1 MTPLPQQMPVG
12 IHHVRAEDIQANEMF
27 LAGKANFHF
36 AIAPVAR
43 PAVLQ
48 RLFEAGQ
55 EGVHSSRIFFSAAFR
70 STGTSFK

>member
-1 MTPLPQQMPVG
+1 MPVG
-12 IHHVRAEDIQANEMF
+12 IYHVRAEDVQANEMF

-36 AIAPVAR
+36 AITLVGRLAIPH
-43 PAVLQ
+43 

-55 EGVHSSRIFFSAAFR
+55 DGAAQLTQFFHAAFR